1 MPQVIQRS
9 PLGLLS
15 VLDSKAGGQ
24 APNLL
29 ADLVTPTLD
38 LQPMYGLYRR
48 ERVTASIAAAA
59 AVVGFN
65 SLGGLLLVP
74 SGETWRLLNLT
85 GNVNNVVAAG
95 TDVAIGYSDQT
106 GRFSMVGSMVAA
118 ATNTRP
124 TFGGE
129 CDVWLKPG
137 DLVGVWVS
145 RTAIAADLIGWAN
158 FERYT
163 L

>member
-1 MPQVIQRS
+1 MPQLIQRA

-15 VLDSKAGGQ
+15 VFDSKAGGV
-24 APNLL
+24 APNQLS
-29 ADLVTPTLD
+29 DTVQPTVD
-38 LQPMYGLYRR
+38 LQPMYGLYVRNR
-48 ERVTASIAAAA
+48 ITASIAAAGV
-59 AVVGFN
+59 VVGFN

-74 SGETWRLLNLT
+74 AGETWRLLNLT

-95 TDVAIGYSDQT
+95 CDVAIGYSDQT
-106 GRFSMVGSMVAA
+106 GRFSMIGSYVSC
-118 ATNTRP
+118 ATATRP

-129 CDVWLKPG
+129 CDIWLKPG
-137 DLVGVWVS
+137 DIVGVWVG
-145 RTAIAADLIGWAN
+145 RTAAGADLIGWAN